1 MPASPIGGLVK
12 SLPMEQMFAG
22 PITAAVDAQAK
33 SAMATAQF
41 IEQVGLNKD
50 GSVRSSRFTY
60 TELSQDES
68 DPAKVTTIE
77 RSIDVPFAGGVVPIP
92 NLVIQEVNIEFEMRV
107 DTSQEDT
114 KETSGSASFSGSVGF
129 AFYKAKFS
137 GSISHK
143 SAQTRKTD
151 TSAKYTVSLKAV
163 QAEMP
168 EGLARA
174 IDHMI
179 AAQTK
184 PIDKDKAPALPENK
198 ESGG

>member
-1 MPASPIGGLVK
+1 MANPIGGLIK

-22 PITAAVDAQAK
+22 PIMAAVDAQAK

-41 IEQVGLNKD
+41 IEQIGLNKD
-50 GSVRSSRFTY
+50 GSVRSSRFSY
-60 TELSQDES
+60 KELSQDES
-68 DPAKVTTIE
+68 DPTKITTIE

-92 NLVIQEVNIEFEMRV
+92 NLVVQEINVDFEMRV

-114 KETSGSASFSGSVGF
+114 KETSGSATFSGSVGF

-137 GSISHK
+137 GSVSHK

-168 EGLARA
+168 EGLSRA

-179 AAQTK
+179 EAQTK
-184 PIDKDKAPALPENK
+184 PIDKDSAPALPDNTK
-198 ESGG
+198 SDG